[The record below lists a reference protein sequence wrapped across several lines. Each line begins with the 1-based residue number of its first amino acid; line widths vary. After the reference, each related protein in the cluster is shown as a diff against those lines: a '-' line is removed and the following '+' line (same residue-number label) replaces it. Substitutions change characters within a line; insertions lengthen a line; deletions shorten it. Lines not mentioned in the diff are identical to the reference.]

1 MLDEVTLY
9 VAPHARALGV
19 SRPGVPSKSCIDRK
33 CATHTSDWRFDPG
46 SPENHHR
53 VERVYVPTSLE
64 ELTRRRYRS
73 EAHFVAY
80 ELFDVKTGLAIGAQ
94 PRLKKDCLGWLR
106 EQGYDVRL
114 VAFLV
119 DVDTPGHVPWT
130 PELRAEFDELWARRE
145 GTLLDRCGAYL
156 SPKGYRLCQPL
167 AKPLPVE
174 EGERALKLFLH
185 RIVEENK
192 VWASARD
199 VSDWTRNMRTPHHNR
214 QGVLIESPWQ
224 DWAKLGV
231 LEPEVP
237 AEAPQRVRAKRT
249 NAAHAPRPVDRF
261 DEVCPA
267 GWEPVADEV
276 GVAIRDTVT
285 ADWRR
290 CYLALAGALLERG
303 CPPEGVPAV
312 VRRAAEAAGAGDK
325 LGDRVTI
332 ATDTVLRWSANV
344 DVSGASVLRLKFPA
358 VAEAID
364 ESISSGAE
372 SSILRQLRGK
382 ERTITDVTEATN
394 TLRREIR
401 DAYGTVLIAG
411 PPGLGKTESVIEHA
425 KSLKRIEERA
435 TSGQRV
441 ALSAPTTQLATE
453 IQERADRA
461 GVRTLRVFGPLSHRT
476 PQGEYT
482 CIHRESAEP
491 LVGGG
496 QSLKRLFCE
505 PDRSQPCENA
515 LLCPAKSGFVGDTK
529 ANLVLGPHELLGSM
543 AAYVGKGGTI
553 VIDEPPPLV
562 RSHPI
567 FVRDFAS
574 AISEAAAFE
583 KNYADRMV
591 PVLHALSAWASSVKP
606 GDTATAHEAVERGL
620 EGVPRNLLPSTVEGE
635 SLAAVLIERAQ
646 AATGEARSIA
656 PPLTAVALAIA
667 KKNPARAQV
676 VGAASGV
683 FLAVFRALQ
692 PPQDGLQPMRLRV
705 VERDEVRVVSFVG
718 ANELIVDTLRRDA
731 PTVMLDASA
740 QLVAPAVEK
749 IVGHQPRIVV
759 LDVSDGA
766 PVSRTVLATG
776 KASRTRIVPRGQVDL
791 DALIPLVRA
800 ALAWAKESE
809 ETSTLVLVSWRPVV
823 ALIKSALGDADA
835 AESLKRGN
843 VTQKL
848 AREFA
853 QRVEDMIAPWRGR
866 VKAAHYGGLRGLDHL
881 KHFDALATVG
891 DPRPTIDAEA
901 DRCAWLEVD
910 ADGRIDELAAA
921 ELDQAHG
928 RLRLIHRDRPA
939 RALHVG
945 NVLPAGWAS
954 REVVVRRMAVGR
966 PRTASSALLTGERL
980 RALREARGAS
990 LRSLAVS
997 AGVSHESIRGWEAGK
1012 PIPPK
1017 VAARLVEVLE
1027 WL

>member
-1 MLDEVTLY
+1 MLDAVTLY

-224 DWAKLGV
+224 DWAKVGV

-401 DAYGTVLIAG
+401 DAYGTVLIRGSAG
-411 PPGLGKTESVIEHA
+411 PRQDGVGDRA
-425 KSLKRIEERA
+425 REEPQAHRGARDEWAARRA
-435 TSGQRV
+435 
-441 ALSAPTTQLATE
+441 L
-453 IQERADRA
+453 RADDATCDGDPRA
-461 GVRTLRVFGPLSHRT
+461 RR
-476 PQGEYT
+476 
-482 CIHRESAEP
+482 
-491 LVGGG
+491 
-496 QSLKRLFCE
+496 
-505 PDRSQPCENA
+505 
-515 LLCPAKSGFVGDTK
+515 
-529 ANLVLGPHELLGSM
+529 
-543 AAYVGKGGTI
+543 
-553 VIDEPPPLV
+553 
-562 RSHPI
+562 
-567 FVRDFAS
+567 
-574 AISEAAAFE
+574 
-583 KNYADRMV
+583 
-591 PVLHALSAWASSVKP
+591 P
-606 GDTATAHEAVERGL
+606 GRG
-620 EGVPRNLLPSTVEGE
+620 
-635 SLAAVLIERAQ
+635 
-646 AATGEARSIA
+646 
-656 PPLTAVALAIA
+656 
-667 KKNPARAQV
+667 
-676 VGAASGV
+676 
-683 FLAVFRALQ
+683 
-692 PPQDGLQPMRLRV
+692 
-705 VERDEVRVVSFVG
+705 
-718 ANELIVDTLRRDA
+718 
-731 PTVMLDASA
+731 
-740 QLVAPAVEK
+740 
-749 IVGHQPRIVV
+749 
-759 LDVSDGA
+759 
-766 PVSRTVLATG
+766 
-776 KASRTRIVPRGQVDL
+776 
-791 DALIPLVRA
+791 
-800 ALAWAKESE
+800 
-809 ETSTLVLVSWRPVV
+809 
-823 ALIKSALGDADA
+823 ADA
-835 AESLKRGN
+835 A
-843 VTQKL
+843 
-848 AREFA
+848 
-853 QRVEDMIAPWRGR
+853 
-866 VKAAHYGGLRGLDHL
+866 GLRP
-881 KHFDALATVG
+881 ALAPHAARRVHLHPPRVG
-891 DPRPTIDAEA
+891 RAARRRRAVVEAPLLRARP
-901 DRCAWLEVD
+901 
-910 ADGRIDELAAA
+910 LAA
-921 ELDQAHG
+921 
-928 RLRLIHRDRPA
+928 LRERPA
-939 RALHVG
+939 VPG
-945 NVLPAGWAS
+945 
-954 REVVVRRMAVGR
+954 E
-966 PRTASSALLTGERL
+966 ERL
-980 RALREARGAS
+980 RRR
-990 LRSLAVS
+990 
-997 AGVSHESIRGWEAGK
+997 HEGQPCAWPA
-1012 PIPPK
+1012 
-1017 VAARLVEVLE
+1017 
-1027 WL
+1027 